1 MMEITS
7 VKLHKNGWLINGSM
21 LVPDAAGNRDR
32 EDIISWIAEGNTPEP
47 EFTDGELLAQAI
59 EHFESITDVYIQ
71 SKIDAYN
78 VAHGVKFKD
87 IDAFTKYA
95 VNTSSQHNAIANKF
109 IEYADNI
116 WRTVRSYQ
124 ATATI
129 IPTDEEFQV
138 VLDGVMF

>member
-47 EFTDGELLAQAI
+47 EFTDTELLAQAI
-59 EHFESITDVYIQ
+59 AHFESITDVYIQ

-78 VAHGVKFKD
+78 VVHGVKFKD

-116 WRTVRSYQ
+116 WRAVRSYQ

-129 IPTDEEFQV
+129 IPTDEEFQAI
-138 VLDGVMF
+138 LDGVMF